1 MFILHNHYFLLFF
14 NLVST
19 ALHILSCC
27 SSSVL
32 NGTWSSWRRWLLIQ
46 LKSLW
51 RHVTGNYITWSTHT
65 SRSVVLTCDKYIR
78 TRLSTLRSYAY
89 NSLSEDTYAN
99 EWFQR
104 FLFTSMHQISNV
116 VTSTTSKS
124 RFFHSYTICR
134 FVNER
139 PSLSLRGNR
148 SFRGA

>member
-27 SSSVL
+27 SSSIL

-65 SRSVVLTCDKYIR
+65 SRSVVLTCDKCIS
-78 TRLSTLRSYAY
+78 TTSTLRSSYAY
-89 NSLSEDTYAN
+89 SSLSEDTYGN
-99 EWFQR
+99 EGFQR
-104 FLFTSMHQISNV
+104 FLFTSMHQISKWLRPA
-116 VTSTTSKS
+116 TSTN
-124 RFFHSYTICR
+124 RFS
-134 FVNER
+134 
-139 PSLSLRGNR
+139 SLL
-148 SFRGA
+148 